1 MSGNA
6 LGLIETKT
14 LSGALE
20 AFDAATKSG
29 EVIIASAE
37 PTENGHVTVKIEG
50 SWSAVKTA
58 MEAGA
63 RAAERSGELISLHVI
78 PRSEN
83 EVESILPYGRFVTR
97 FSPDGIIIKPS
108 VKSKARTSP
117 SKPPV
122 KKEMAQPIETP
133 APVRAPQPKPKPIPK
148 PAPEPKIEDVDK
160 PDVET
165 VSATSSVTTV
175 NFKELEALPVVKLRQ
190 FARTVTNL
198 PIQGRQISMANK
210 QQLLQAIKTAV
221 DGTSADT

>member
-6 LGLIETKT
+6 LGLIETRT

-29 EVIIASAE
+29 EVVIASAE

-50 SWSAVKTA
+50 QWSAVKTA

-63 RAAERSGELISLHVI
+63 RAAERSGELVSLHVI

-83 EVESILPYGRFVTR
+83 EVEPILPYGRFVAR
-97 FSPDGIIIKPS
+97 FSPDGEIIKP
-108 VKSKARTSP
+108 VAKSKARPSP
-117 SKPPV
+117 TKPQI
-122 KKEMAQPIETP
+122 KKEIARQVETP
-133 APVRAPQPKPKPIPK
+133 ASVQPPRPKPKPVPK
-148 PAPEPKIEDVDK
+148 PAPEPVVEAA
-160 PDVET
+160 VET
-165 VSATSSVTTV
+165 APAALSGKSV
-175 NFKELEALPVVKLRQ
+175 NFKELEALPVVKLRR
-190 FARTVTNL
+190 FARTVPNL